1 MNASTWNLCRS
12 FTGRMLSDPAWR
24 SLIARTAR
32 RVCRAVKAH
41 RLCDTV
47 RGCAVL
53 ATDSQKLTFSCR
65 SRYPH
70 AIRSHGHTLS
80 TQYPLTHSNHCTR
93 RLRGRSPGSAPNNL
107 CTCYTIRRLPCAIGG
122 RMIAPYQSS
131 TLRDVPSRLY
141 GSRRAVN
148 VLLENCAPHC
158 TALAAP
164 PALLVW
170 LHAGVIVVK
179 RFLRHEG
186 L

>member
-32 RVCRAVKAH
+32 RVCCAVKAH

-47 RGCAVL
+47 RDCALL

-65 SRYPH
+65 SPYSRTVCSRGH
-70 AIRSHGHTLS
+70 ALS
-80 TQYPLTHSNHCTR
+80 TQHPLTSSYHSTH
-93 RLRGRSPGSAPNNL
+93 RLWPLPGSAPNSL
-107 CTCYTIRRLPCAIGG
+107 CTCSTIRRLPWATGG
-122 RMIAPYQSS
+122 RMIAPYRS
-131 TLRDVPSRLY
+131 LRDVPFRLY

-148 VLLENCAPHC
+148 VLLASCAPHC
-158 TALAAP
+158 TALAPP

-170 LHAGVIVVK
+170 LHAGVITVR
-179 RFLRHEG
+179 RFYRYEG

>member
-1 MNASTWNLCRS
+1 VNASTWNLCRS
-12 FTGRMLSDPAWR
+12 FAGRMLSDPARR

-41 RLCDTV
+41 RSCDTV

-65 SRYPH
+65 SPYSH
-70 AIRSHGHTLS
+70 AIRSHGRTLS
-80 TQYPLTHSNHCTR
+80 TQYPLTDSNHCTR
-93 RLRGRSPGSAPNNL
+93 RLRGWSPGGDPNIL
-107 CTCYTIRRLPCAIGG
+107 CTCYTIRRLPCATRGQ
-122 RMIAPYQSS
+122 MIAPCQLS
-131 TLRDVPSRLY
+131 TLRDMPFRLY

-148 VLLENCAPHC
+148 VLLASCAPHL
-158 TALAAP
+158 TALAP
-164 PALLVW
+164 PPVLLVW